1 MPYFTISIV
10 KAMINFLKLSIAFV
24 ILTLVNNTL
33 TVMKRKNIILYAATF
48 LMLFSCAQN
57 PFTGKK
63 TLALVPNS
71 QILPMAFQEYDAFLS
86 DNNVVTGTAEANMVK
101 SVGQKIATASER
113 WLNANGY
120 QGYLEDY
127 RWEYNLVKDDQVNA
141 WCMPGGKIV
150 VYTGILPI
158 TQSETGLAVVMGH
171 EVAHALAN
179 HGQQRMSAS
188 QIQQVGAVATAVG
201 TQAAGV
207 DEETAGYFNMAYGV
221 GSQVGVMLPF
231 SRSHETEADKI
242 GLNIMAIAGYDPD
255 EAAELWKRM
264 KANSGGGAPPEILS
278 THPSNDTRINNL
290 TQLAA
295 SAKAEARKFGVTSF
309 K

>member
-1 MPYFTISIV
+1 MNFKQLLFTV
-10 KAMINFLKLSIAFV
+10 V
-24 ILTLVNNTL
+24 
-33 TVMKRKNIILYAATF
+33 TF
-48 LMLFSCAQN
+48 LMLISCTQN

-63 TLALVPNS
+63 TLAIVPNS
-71 QILPMAFQEYDAFLS
+71 EILPMAFQQYDEFLAE
-86 DNNVVTGTAEANMVK
+86 NKVVESSADARMVK
-101 SVGQKIATASER
+101 EVGQKIATAAER
-113 WLNANGY
+113 YLNANGF

-127 RWEYNLVKDDQVNA
+127 RWEYNLVQDETVNA

-158 TQSETGLAVVMGH
+158 TQDEVGLAVVMGH

-188 QIQQVGAVATAVG
+188 QLQQIGAVATAVG

-207 DEETAGYFNMAYGV
+207 DEQTAGYFNTAYGI

-242 GLNIMAIAGYDPD
+242 GLTLMAIAGYNPD
-255 EAAELWKRM
+255 EAADLWRRM
-264 KANSGGGAPPEILS
+264 KANSGGQSTPEFLS

-290 TQLAA
+290 SSWANG
-295 SAKAEARKFGVTSF
+295 AKEEARKYGVTSF
-309 K
+309 KG